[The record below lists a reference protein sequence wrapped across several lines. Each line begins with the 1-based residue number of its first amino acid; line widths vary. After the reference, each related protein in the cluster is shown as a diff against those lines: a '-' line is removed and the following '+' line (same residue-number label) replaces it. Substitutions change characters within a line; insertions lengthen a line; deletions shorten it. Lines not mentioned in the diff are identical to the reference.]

1 MYLLTSNKC
10 QATTTLVGQ
19 VFLLVADASMFDDKA
34 KDQNCKNVYLV
45 AMLEHLIEQFQQKIP
60 NKRIKSIILHGI
72 FWSIWLFRSFYDV
85 YGPWGLKNATLYI
98 AVVAVTQIPMV
109 YFHLYVLIPTLLNK
123 KKYLV
128 YFLVTA
134 SLVLLYSI
142 SNYSLLQALPQ
153 EWQQQLMQ
161 KFVHRITPFYDVLEG
176 VIVLLLTY
184 ALKYTL
190 IAFITQ
196 NELLRLQKEKI
207 QLELNALKA
216 QINPHFL
223 FNTLNNLYSL
233 TLKNSNKSSEVV
245 LKLSDI
251 MRYVLYQSNEAT
263 VPLAKELSFISNYI
277 ELQRIRYPENYKINY
292 NVTGN
297 INGPEIAPL
306 LLIDF
311 IENGFKHGLDK
322 RFNDGWFNININIEN
337 NYLQFNAVNAK
348 GLTDEG
354 GLIPSSNGIGLTNIK
369 KRLELIYNG
378 KSELKIIDGEEEYH
392 VNLKLELQ

>member
-1 MYLLTSNKC
+1 
-10 QATTTLVGQ
+10 
-19 VFLLVADASMFDDKA
+19 MFDDKVIA
-34 KDQNCKNVYLV
+34 RNCKNVYLK
-45 AMLEHLIEQFQQKIP
+45 AMLENLIEQFQQKIP
-60 NKRIKSIILHGI
+60 NKRMKSVLLHVF
-72 FWSIWLFRSFYDV
+72 FWSVWLFRSFYDV
-85 YGPWGLKNATLYI
+85 YGPWGFRNASLYI
-98 AVVAVTQIPMV
+98 AVVAVTQMPLV
-109 YFHLYVLIPTLLNK
+109 YFHLYVLVPSLLNK
-123 KKYLV
+123 KKYIP
-128 YFLVTA
+128 YFLITI
-134 SLVLLYSI
+134 SLVMLYSVC
-142 SNYSLLQALPQ
+142 NYSLLQILPAT
-153 EWQQQLMQ
+153 WIHQLLLS
-161 KFVHRITPFYDVLEG
+161 FVHRITPMYDVLEG

-216 QINPHFL
+216 QVNPHFL

-263 VPLAKELSFISNYI
+263 VPLIKELNFISNYI
-277 ELQRIRYPENYKINY
+277 ELQRIRYPENYKIDY
-292 NVTGN
+292 SVTGTV
-297 INGPEIAPL
+297 NGQMIAPL

-322 RFNDGWFNININIEN
+322 RFNDGWVRVKIIIEN
-337 NYLQFNAVNAK
+337 NRMEFDAVNSK

-369 KRLELIYNG
+369 KRLELMYRG
-378 KSELKIIDGEEEYH
+378 KSELKINDGEEEYH
-392 VNLKLELQ
+392 VHLNLELQ